1 MAPALTEVNAHY
13 DHNHWF
19 IWWATHATFKPFICS
34 QGLSFFPVE
43 GDPPNLL
50 KTEAGRAWL
59 DTGGNPILFFHG
71 LSRTVGPLLQQA
83 IIDCWNACQNV
94 DAIVFSQLG
103 ICIAYPIVENL
114 EVPFCLANTIPLTPT
129 RAFACPFFPPAP
141 IWLPTGSDF
150 YNRSSYFLT
159 VQALWKLVQPAV
171 NRVRREILNLPPLPS
186 RWLVDRLR
194 QQRIHFLYG
203 YSSSFLPQPPDWS
216 DWNHV
221 TGYWFLRRPSNW
233 QPPAD
238 LVDFLAAGPP
248 PVYVGFGSMNNRN
261 PEEVTEMVLKI
272 GFFHK
277 WWRLCIMEELI
288 QQRLDCV
295 RAYPRSRSPSLLINL
310 SGDNRFLSWVLDQNL
325 FHGKGCRRR
334 VWQLLS
340 MLPQMTRVFVRTRG
354 L

>member
-1 MAPALTEVNAHY
+1 MRITIITIGSYGDVQPYIALGLGLQAAGHKVCL
-13 DHNHWF
+13 
-19 IWWATHATFKPFICS
+19 ATHATFKPFICS

-50 KTEAGRAWL
+50 KTEAGRAWVG
-59 DTGGNPILFFHG
+59 TGGNPILFGHG
-71 LSRTVGPLLQQA
+71 LSRTVGPILEQA
-83 IIDCWNACQNV
+83 IIDSSNACQNV

-141 IWLPTGSDF
+141 TWLPMGSDF
-150 YNRSSYFLT
+150 YNRSTYFLT

-171 NRVRREILNLPPLPS
+171 NRVRREILNLAPLPS

-203 YSSSFLPQPPDWS
+203 YSPSFLPQPPDWS
-216 DWNHV
+216 NWNHI
-221 TGYWFLRRPSNW
+221 TGYWFLRHPSNW
-233 QPPAD
+233 HPPAD

-261 PEEVTEMVLKI
+261 PEEVTQMVLKP
-272 GFFHK
+272 
-277 WWRLCIMEELI
+277 M
-288 QQRLDCV
+288 
-295 RAYPRSRSPSLLINL
+295 ARSR
-310 SGDNRFLSWVLDQNL
+310 
-325 FHGKGCRRR
+325 
-334 VWQLLS
+334 
-340 MLPQMTRVFVRTRG
+340 
-354 L
+354 